1 MDGRNMIADCLHY
14 LIVYSVLASSRPRL
28 RSLSLFRAVSDRG
41 QESQVSLSD
50 LSAQEVEKK
59 VSELLARG

>member
-1 MDGRNMIADCLHY
+1 MDVDMIADSLHY
-14 LIVYSVLASSRPRL
+14 LVVYSILPPFGPRL